1 MSPLYKRHS
10 DDSDDSADEE
20 DEPVKKK
27 QCGEIK
33 PSGAMFKK
41 WLDDSGDDLA
51 DGKKVKSSTS
61 MYRNKGYAKEEA
73 FYRSLCKHFGIHQKT
88 LTQMYS
94 NYLNFSHISEKDPF
108 NQAVLKDIQ
117 KLIKEEGYSYGDAV
131 REVLGKQKYR
141 GAIDK
146 MCREYIMAATN
157 DYVDSDHQVR
167 QDVESPDDTDDSADD
182 DDNDGSSDDGDDDDG
197 SSDADDASESADG
210 EEKGSSDED
219 KTQGD

>member
-10 DDSDDSADEE
+10 DDSDDEE
-20 DEPVKKK
+20 EEPVKKK

-41 WLDDSGDDLA
+41 WLDDSGDKVA

-61 MYRNKGYAKEEA
+61 MYRNKGHAKEEA
-73 FYRSLCKHFGIHQKT
+73 FYRSLCKHFGTHQKT

-141 GAIDK
+141 GAIEK

-167 QDVESPDDTDDSADD
+167 QDVESPDDTDDST
-182 DDNDGSSDDGDDDDG
+182 DDDG
-197 SSDADDASESADG
+197 SSSDDDGDADADGASESAAE

-219 KTQGD
+219 KTQ